1 MIERTSSAASGRR
14 APVFICLAF
23 YLLAAY
29 CLSFVQ
35 SATVAQTHAQHMQ
48 GQTGGASKLGRTSS
62 PLAHTHTSKNADNRY
77 IVYKT

>member
-29 CLSFVQ
+29 RISFVQ

-48 GQTGGASKLGRTSS
+48 DHLFTNRRGIQAGSHIFATRS
-62 PLAHTHTSKNADNRY
+62 HTHQQKC
-77 IVYKT
+77 